1 MIGMR
6 DAPSWGWNQLMD
18 RILTNHPAE
27 GSLAKLML
35 AIGFGYNRGLLIEGN
50 RLSKGLRGAH
60 GPHCRQA
67 GNEAGSISG

>member
-35 AIGFGYNRGLLIEGN
+35 SIGFGYNRGYLIEGKG
-50 RLSKGLRGAH
+50 LSKGLRA
-60 GPHCRQA
+60 
-67 GNEAGSISG
+67 

>member
-35 AIGFGYNRGLLIEGN
+35 SIGFGYNWGYLIEGN
-50 RLSKGLRGAH
+50 GLSKGLRT
-60 GPHCRQA
+60 
-67 GNEAGSISG
+67 